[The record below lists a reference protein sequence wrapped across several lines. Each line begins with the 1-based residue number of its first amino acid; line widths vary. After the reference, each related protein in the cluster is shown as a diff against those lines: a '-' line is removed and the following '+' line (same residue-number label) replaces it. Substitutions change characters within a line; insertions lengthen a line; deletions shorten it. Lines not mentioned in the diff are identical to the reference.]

1 MHQVSVNS
9 LLSKPL
15 RQTPFE
21 NDSTECL
28 PFQSLINTDKMNPI
42 QLAMLQSS
50 RTRMLPPITNFN
62 YSKFSSDNNNF
73 DVSQNHALNNSF
85 NINLDSIY
93 DDSED
98 NFDL

>member
-1 MHQVSVNS
+1 
-9 LLSKPL
+9 LDKPL
-15 RQTPFE
+15 RQVPFE
-21 NDSTECL
+21 NDSAESL
-28 PFQSLINTDKMNPI
+28 PFQSLITSDKMNPI

-50 RTRMLPPITNFN
+50 RTRMVPPINNFN

-73 DVSQNHALNNSF
+73 DAQNLALNNSF
-85 NINLDSIY
+85 NINFDSIY